1 MRGDLLPHVISSA
14 SEKSFPFAVNRC
26 MRVNGNGKPI
36 FSVHGGDTVLHAD
49 GSAKV
54 SRKRQQRRSLGCA
67 RDDDTRGGIASH
79 IVKMDVLVD
88 GRTQLV
94 AATELIQGI
103 HLCLHNSPETFHWA
117 IVDAMPNAGHGLLH
131 SLLRELELECFTGIL
146 EPLVTVEQRVCF
158 RIFANR
164 LLKCVKHQLIV
175 IASAYDVGDN

>member
-1 MRGDLLPHVISSA
+1 MGFAAFLLCREFRFVFLNPFVLGNRELFRVLRVQSYRTNFHWRPFS
-14 SEKSFPFAVNRC
+14 KSFLKTFV
-26 MRVNGNGKPI
+26 
-36 FSVHGGDTVLHAD
+36 
-49 GSAKV
+49 
-54 SRKRQQRRSLGCA
+54 
-67 RDDDTRGGIASH
+67 
-79 IVKMDVLVD
+79 IVKMDVVVD

-131 SLLRELELECFTGIL
+131 ALLRELELECFTGIL
-146 EPLVTVEQRVCF
+146 EPPVTVEQRGCF

-175 IASAYDVGDN
+175 IASAYDVVDNRPIIEIEDGAQIELLSD